1 MPAPIDQ
8 DKPCEHKNFEAV
20 VEVNRI
26 APEGGSLEGLMADVK
41 VWCSDCDEKFWWTGC
56 PPGLSFT
63 SPTVSID
70 GTQLHAPLRPAS
82 TDPDFGLGLP
92 SFSVH
97 FKE

>member
-1 MPAPIDQ
+1 MVVDQ

-26 APEGGSLEGLMADVK
+26 APEGGSLTGLMADVQ
-41 VWCSDCDEKFWWTGC
+41 VWCSDCNEVFRWTGC
-56 PPGLSFT
+56 EPGLSFT
-63 SPTVSID
+63 APTVSID

-82 TDPDFGLGLP
+82 ADPDFGLGLP

-97 FKE
+97 FRG